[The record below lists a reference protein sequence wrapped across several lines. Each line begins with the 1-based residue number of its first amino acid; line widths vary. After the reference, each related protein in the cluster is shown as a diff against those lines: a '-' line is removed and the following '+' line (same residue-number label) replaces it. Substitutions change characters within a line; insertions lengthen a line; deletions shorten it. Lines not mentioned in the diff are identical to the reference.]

1 MITVRVGNLFDSTA
15 QTLVNT
21 VNCVGVMGK
30 GIALEF
36 KKRFPEMN
44 RDYEERC
51 KAGKVKLRR
60 PYLFTDLVGPW
71 VLNFPTKDHWR
82 SVSRVQDVIEGLE
95 YLKQHYRE
103 WGITSLAMPP
113 LGCGQGQLEWR
124 VVGPTLYRHL
134 SELDI
139 PVELFA
145 PHGTSERELSPE
157 FLAQSPTES
166 LVGATS
172 LGGSRVRPA
181 WVALIEILDRI
192 SQEPYHW
199 PVGRTTFQKIAYFA
213 TSSGLPTAF
222 NYERGSYGPHAPG
235 FKVVITGLV
244 NQGLIEEERWGRMF
258 RVKPGSTFT
267 DARQLCGNELA
278 QWAAI
283 IDHVADLFLRMQTR
297 DAEIAATVHFAAK
310 SLAERTHTKPQEI
323 AVVDE
328 VMRWKQKR
336 RPPLNMDE
344 VSITTRYLNVLGWL
358 DLVPSHELDP
368 ADEDVAY
375 A

>member
-1 MITVRVGNLFDSTA
+1 MITVRVGNLFDSNA

-21 VNCVGVMGK
+21 VNCVGIMGK
-30 GIALEF
+30 GIALGF
-36 KKRFPEMN
+36 KKRFPEMY

-51 KAGKVKLRR
+51 KAGKVKLGR

-82 SVSRVQDVIEGLE
+82 SVSKLQDIVEELE

-103 WGITSLAMPP
+103 WGIRSLAMPP

-145 PHGTSERELSPE
+145 PHGTPERELTPE
-157 FLAQSPTES
+157 FLAQTPTES

-172 LGGSRVRPA
+172 LSGSRINPA
-181 WVALIEILDRI
+181 WVGLVEIVDLISR
-192 SQEPYHW
+192 EPYHW
-199 PVGRTTFQKIAYFA
+199 PVGRTAFQKIAYFA
-213 TSSGLPTAF
+213 TSSGLPTGF
-222 NYERGSYGPHAPG
+222 NYERGSYGPFAPG
-235 FKVVITGLV
+235 LKTVITGLV
-244 NQGLIEEERWGRMF
+244 NQGLIEEKQLGRMF
-258 RVKPGSTFT
+258 MVKPGSTFT
-267 DARQLCGNELA
+267 DARQLCRNELA
-278 QWAAI
+278 QWGAI
-283 IDHVADLFLRMQTR
+283 IDDVATLFLRMQTR

-310 SLAERTHTKPQEI
+310 SLAERTHIKPREI

-328 VMRWKQKR
+328 VMQWKQKR
-336 RPPLNMDE
+336 RPPLNRDE
-344 VSITTRYLNVLGWL
+344 VSNATRYLNVLDWL
-358 DLVPSHELDP
+358 DLVPSRELDP
-368 ADEDVAY
+368 KDEEIAY